1 MDVDRTRIQVIET
14 IEELQKKLNRNERQD
29 ATVGFVPTMGF
40 LHEGHL
46 SLVKHAKEQNDIV
59 VMSIFV
65 NPAQF
70 GPGEDFESYPRDR
83 ERDIQLARE
92 AGVDIVFIPTVEEM
106 YPTDGGIRILPGRQA
121 NELCGASRPGHF
133 DGVLKVVL
141 KLFNIVDPDRSYFGM
156 KDAQQLAIIE
166 TFVRDFNLKTLIVRV
181 PIVREADGLAK
192 SSRNVNLTPLERSE
206 STAIYRALQIGA
218 EMFVEGDDPNAIE
231 QHMSD
236 YIVSNSSGKIDY
248 VKMLVYPEL
257 GPVTDGAQEVILA
270 CAVKFSST
278 RLIDNIIMSTKD
290 GTHVPNDDEQ

>member
-1 MDVDRTRIQVIET
+1 MYVESTGILVIES
-14 IEELQKKLNRNERQD
+14 IEELQDKLNRNECNS
-29 ATVGFVPTMGF
+29 ATVGFVPTMGY

-83 ERDIQLARE
+83 VRDIRLASE
-92 AGVDIVFIPTVEEM
+92 AGVDIVFIPTVQEM
-106 YPTDGGIRILPGRQA
+106 YPADGGIRILPGRQA
-121 NELCGASRPGHF
+121 EELCGASRPGHF

-166 TFVRDFNLKTLIVRV
+166 TFVRDFNLRTAIVRV
-181 PIVREADGLAK
+181 PIVREEDGLAK
-192 SSRNVNLTPLERSE
+192 SSRNVNLSAVERLEAP
-206 STAIYRALQIGA
+206 AIYEALLAGA
-218 EMFVEGDDPNAIE
+218 ELFADGASPTAVEE
-231 QHMSD
+231 QVVEQ
-236 YIVSNSSGKIDY
+236 ILSNSSGKIDY
-248 VKMLVYPEL
+248 VKMLAYPGL
-257 GPVTDGAQEVILA
+257 GPVSDDSEEVILA

-278 RLIDNIIMSTKD
+278 RLIDNIIMSTK
-290 GTHVPNDDEQ
+290 